1 MEMTTSICRSD
12 SSHSSWTMAS
22 SSASVSP
29 LSLPESTSE
38 SAVPKEEGYDGGL
51 GMWVFLRQGTDM
63 LVGGAGREMRVNAS
77 GDKLSAVSCRA
88 ESCEPLFR
96 RKQVG
101 AASVSP

>member
-77 GDKLSAVSCRA
+77 GDKLSAVRVA
-88 ESCEPLFR
+88 GR
-96 RKQVG
+96 RV
-101 AASVSP
+101 ASLSLIHI